1 MSRVGVFR
9 SHNKVGETWSFK
21 VLTWTGK
28 TWTGVIAFEGGN
40 MKLPSQP
47 GTYGGNP
54 KKRILGDSLTEPVS
68 GFMIP
73 KKVSMPVEKNSK

>member
-1 MSRVGVFR
+1 MGPLASNAGL
-9 SHNKVGETWSFK
+9 ETLRLSVKFSFF
-21 VLTWTGK
+21 
-28 TWTGVIAFEGGN
+28 AFITKYANDSVQNE
-40 MKLPSQP
+40 
-47 GTYGGNP
+47 NP